1 MGNYMDYYMAYTL
14 IDMKR
19 RSEEADDLLIDL
31 TFFCQNAVV

>member
-1 MGNYMDYYMAYTL
+1 MNGELYDTHQ

-19 RSEEADDLLIDL
+19 RPEEADDLFIDL